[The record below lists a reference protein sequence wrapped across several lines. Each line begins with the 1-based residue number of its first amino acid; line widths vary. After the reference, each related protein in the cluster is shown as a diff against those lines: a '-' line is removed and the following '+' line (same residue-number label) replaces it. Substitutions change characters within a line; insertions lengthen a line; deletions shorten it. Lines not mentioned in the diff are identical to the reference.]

1 MHPARQE
8 RAGQGQGR
16 GGPITVKPLNPFA
29 LTVSVP
35 PHRHCGVTVR
45 SRMANILVA
54 MFPAAVMAA
63 MTFGMPAVRVM
74 ALSMGAAVFTEMA
87 CDYFMDRDTD
97 VANLHA
103 FTVGL
108 AFAFLLPASAPW
120 WLAAI
125 GSAAS
130 IILGKACFGPL
141 GGSPFCAPLI
151 GWAICRISWP
161 AFMDIDASMLGTDLT
176 YPLAQLKNF
185 GLNAVQI
192 TDARALFLGK
202 QLGGLGAV
210 QIAGVLLGGM
220 LLVMRKQVSSI
231 IPVGVIAGVC
241 LTAFLFNRLDP
252 SIHPGPA
259 FQLLTGSAL
268 FGAFFLATDGP
279 SSPNRQI
286 PMLLFG
292 LLAGALI
299 IVIRTW
305 GAYADGVPFA
315 ILLANLFTPVLER
328 IRPKPFG
335 RS

>member
-1 MHPARQE
+1 M
-8 RAGQGQGR
+8 
-16 GGPITVKPLNPFA
+16 KPLNPFA

-35 PHRHCGVTVR
+35 PHRHCGTTVR
-45 SRMANILVA
+45 DRMLTILVA
-54 MFPAAVMAA
+54 MLPAAVMAG
-63 MTFGMPAVRVM
+63 MTFGMNAVRVI
-74 ALSMGAAVFTEMA
+74 ALSMAAAALAEMA
-87 CDYFMDRDTD
+87 CDYFMDRESD
-97 VANLHA
+97 VHDCHA

-108 AFAFLLPASAPW
+108 AFAFLLPATAPW
-120 WLAAI
+120 WLAAF

-130 IILGKACFGPL
+130 IVLGKMIFGPL

-185 GLNAVQI
+185 GLDAVQI
-192 TDARALFLGK
+192 LDTRQLFLGK

-220 LLVMRKQVSSI
+220 LLVMRKHVSSI
-231 IPVGVIAGVC
+231 IPVGVIAGV
-241 LTAFLFNRLDP
+241 AVSASVFHWVDP
-252 SIHPGPA
+252 SIYASPA
-259 FQLLTGSAL
+259 FHLLTGSTL

-292 LLAGALI
+292 ILTGVLI
-299 IVIRTW
+299 VIIRTW
-305 GAYADGVPFA
+305 GAYPDGVPFA

-335 RS
+335 RR

>member
-1 MHPARQE
+1 M
-8 RAGQGQGR
+8 
-16 GGPITVKPLNPFA
+16 KPLNPFA

-35 PHRHCGVTVR
+35 PHRHCGTTVR
-45 SRMANILVA
+45 DRMLMILLA
-54 MFPAAVMAA
+54 MLPAAVMAG

-74 ALSMGAAVFTEMA
+74 ALSMAAAVLAEMA
-87 CDYFMDRDTD
+87 CDRFMDRETD
-97 VANLHA
+97 VHDLNA

-120 WLAAI
+120 WLAAF

-130 IILGKACFGPL
+130 IVLGKMVFGPL
-141 GGSPFCAPLI
+141 GGSPFCAPLV

-161 AFMDIDASMLGTDLT
+161 AYMDVNASMLATDLT
-176 YPLAQLKNF
+176 YPLAQLKDF
-185 GLNAVQI
+185 GLDAVQI
-192 TDARALFLGK
+192 TDTRQLFLGK

-220 LLVMRKQVSSI
+220 LLVMRKHISSI
-231 IPVGVIAGVC
+231 IPVGVVGGVAV
-241 LTAFLFNRLDP
+241 TAFLFHWLDP
-252 SIHPGPA
+252 SIYASPA
-259 FQLLTGSAL
+259 FHLLTGSTL

-279 SSPNRQI
+279 SSPNPQV

-292 LLAGALI
+292 LLIGALVI
-299 IVIRTW
+299 IIRVY

-335 RS
+335 RR

>member
-1 MHPARQE
+1 
-8 RAGQGQGR
+8 
-16 GGPITVKPLNPFA
+16 VKPLNPFA

-35 PHRHCGVTVR
+35 PHRHCGTTVR
-45 SRMANILVA
+45 DRMLMILLA
-54 MFPAAVMAA
+54 MLPAAVMAG

-74 ALSMGAAVFTEMA
+74 ALSMAAAVLAEMA
-87 CDYFMDRDTD
+87 CDRFMDRETD
-97 VANLHA
+97 VHDLNA

-120 WLAAI
+120 WLAAF

-130 IILGKACFGPL
+130 IVLGKMVFGPL
-141 GGSPFCAPLI
+141 GGSPFCAPLV

-161 AFMDIDASMLGTDLT
+161 AYMDVNASMLATDLT
-176 YPLAQLKNF
+176 YPLAQLKDF
-185 GLNAVQI
+185 GLDAVQI
-192 TDARALFLGK
+192 TDTRQLFLGK

-220 LLVMRKQVSSI
+220 LLVMRKHISSI
-231 IPVGVIAGVC
+231 IPVGVVGGVAV
-241 LTAFLFNRLDP
+241 TAFLFHWLDP
-252 SIHPGPA
+252 SIYASPA
-259 FQLLTGSAL
+259 FHLLTGSTL

-279 SSPNRQI
+279 SSPNRQV

-292 LLAGALI
+292 LLIGALVI
-299 IVIRTW
+299 IIRVY

-335 RS
+335 RR

>member
-1 MHPARQE
+1 M
-8 RAGQGQGR
+8 
-16 GGPITVKPLNPFA
+16 KPLNPFA

-45 SRMANILVA
+45 GRMCNILIA
-54 MFPAAVMAA
+54 MAPAAIMAVMTFGFPAA
-63 MTFGMPAVRVM
+63 RVM
-74 ALSMGAAVFTEMA
+74 ALAMASAVFTELA
-87 CDYFMDRDTD
+87 CDRLMERESD
-97 VANLHA
+97 VHDLNA

-120 WLAAI
+120 WLVAA
-125 GSAAS
+125 GSAIA
-130 IILGKACFGPL
+130 IALGKMAFGPL

-151 GWAICRISWP
+151 GWAVCRLSWP
-161 AFMDIDASMLGTDLT
+161 AHMDIDASMLGMDLT

-185 GLNAVQI
+185 GLHAVQI
-192 TDARALFLGK
+192 TETRQLFLGK

-210 QIAGVLLGGM
+210 QIAGVVLGGM
-220 LLVMRKQVSSI
+220 LLVMRKHVSSI

-241 LTAFLFNRLDP
+241 AVAALFHHLDP
-252 SIHPGPA
+252 NAYAGPT
-259 FQLLTGSAL
+259 FHLLTGSTL

-299 IVIRTW
+299 VIIRVY
-305 GAYADGVPFA
+305 GAYPDGVPFA
-315 ILLANLFTPVLER
+315 ILLANLFTPVFER

-335 RS
+335 QSRPQGRV